1 MDILTEKGQQSLCY
15 EDRMLGAIKEKYN
28 VDIIETDKDSPALCD
43 GFMVRNGIT
52 TGVFESK
59 CRNATLDDFKKWGSW
74 LVTYEK
80 IDGLAGMRSKL
91 CIPALGFLYSIPD
104 DIILMWQITDRE
116 GNYKF
121 EFRVEKTVTQASINR
136 GKAERENA
144 YLPIDKAQNFWGEP
158 YRSND
163 GIV

>member
-1 MDILTEKGQQSLCY
+1 MDILTEKGQQSLRY
-15 EDRMLGAIKEKYN
+15 EDKMLGVIKSKYN
-28 VDIIETDKDSPALCD
+28 LDIIETNKDKPALCN
-43 GFMVRNGIT
+43 GFTERNGII

-59 CRNATLDDFKKWGSW
+59 CRSHTLQDFKNWGSW

-80 IDGLAGMRSKL
+80 IDGLAWMSNKL

-104 DIILMWQITDRE
+104 DVILMWHITDSQ

-121 EFRVEKTVTQASINR
+121 ELRVEKTITQATING

-144 YLPIDKAQNFWGEP
+144 YLPIDKAQTL
-158 YRSND
+158 
-163 GIV
+163 